1 MFNRFNK
8 MVNRMIKNFNYYN
21 YKRSFDESL
30 DIKREDIE
38 NYIKMGATIVD
49 VRSPQEYREGHI
61 DGAIN
66 LPEYNIR
73 RNVQNI
79 LPDKNQL
86 IILYCSVGER
96 SKMAQNKLKRLGYTN
111 VYTVYE
117 GIGDAL
123 FFLLNSEKMA
133 SSNSLDFYRK

>member
-61 DGAIN
+61 DGAICIPDYQIKKEISKKKNGNNTKVTPHFEKISFN
-66 LPEYNIR
+66 LG
-73 RNVQNI
+73 
-79 LPDKNQL
+79 KNT
-86 IILYCSVGER
+86 C
-96 SKMAQNKLKRLGYTN
+96 
-111 VYTVYE
+111 
-117 GIGDAL
+117 GD
-123 FFLLNSEKMA
+123 
-133 SSNSLDFYRK
+133 

>member
-49 VRSPQEYREGHI
+49 VRSPQEYRERHI

-117 GIGDAL
+117 GIGEI
-123 FFLLNSEKMA
+123 F
-133 SSNSLDFYRK
+133 

>member
-8 MVNRMIKNFNYYN
+8 MLNIMIKNFNYYN

-61 DGAIN
+61 EGAIN

-117 GIGDAL
+117 GLGEI
-123 FFLLNSEKMA
+123 F
-133 SSNSLDFYRK
+133 

>member
-61 DGAIN
+61 DGAIC
-66 LPEYNIR
+66 I
-73 RNVQNI
+73 
-79 LPDKNQL
+79 PDYQIKKEISKYVKNKEEN
-86 IILYCSVGER
+86 IILYCSTGHR
-96 SKMAQNKLKRLGYTN
+96 SQKAQKILENIGYTN
-111 VYTVYE
+111 VYNVYE
-117 GIGDAL
+117 GIL
-123 FFLLNSEKMA
+123 F
-133 SSNSLDFYRK
+133 

>member
-117 GIGDAL
+117 GGWEI
-123 FFLLNSEKMA
+123 F
-133 SSNSLDFYRK
+133 

>member
-61 DGAIN
+61 EGAIN

-117 GIGDAL
+117 GIGDTL
-123 FFLLNSEKMA
+123 FSRLNSEKMA

>member
-61 DGAIN
+61 EGAIN

-117 GIGDAL
+117 GIGDTL
-123 FFLLNSEKMA
+123 FFSIK
-133 SSNSLDFYRK
+133 

>member
-1 MFNRFNK
+1 MFNRIFK
-8 MVNRMIKNFNYYN
+8 FMKRDFYN
-21 YKRSFDESL
+21 YKRSFDEKS
-30 DIKREDIE
+30 DIKKEDLG
-38 NYIKMGATIVD
+38 NYIQMGATIVD

-61 DGAIN
+61 NGAIN

-79 LPDKNQL
+79 LTDKNQL

-96 SKMAQNKLKRLGYTN
+96 SKMAQNKLKRFGYTN

-117 GIGDAL
+117 GIGEI
-123 FFLLNSEKMA
+123 F
-133 SSNSLDFYRK
+133 

>member
-96 SKMAQNKLKRLGYTN
+96 SKMAQNKCLYCLRGNWGDFLIRN
-111 VYTVYE
+111 VV
-117 GIGDAL
+117 I
-123 FFLLNSEKMA
+123 
-133 SSNSLDFYRK
+133 

>member
-73 RNVQNI
+73 RNLQNI

-117 GIGDAL
+117 GIGDVL
-123 FFLLNSEKMA
+123 FFHIK
-133 SSNSLDFYRK
+133 

>member
-1 MFNRFNK
+1 MFNRFNRI
-8 MVNRMIKNFNYYN
+8 VNRIYN
-21 YKRSFDESL
+21 YKRSFDKNL
-30 DIKREDIE
+30 DIKKEELD
-38 NYIKMGATIVD
+38 NYIKMGATIID

-61 DGAIN
+61 NGAIN

-79 LPDKNQL
+79 LTDKNQL

-96 SKMAQNKLKRLGYTN
+96 SKMAQNKLKRFGYTN

-117 GIGDAL
+117 GIGEIYL
-123 FFLLNSEKMA
+123 IKVRKSVFMEK
-133 SSNSLDFYRK
+133 NTK

>member
-73 RNVQNI
+73 RNIQNI

-117 GIGDAL
+117 EIGDTL
-123 FFLLNSEKMA
+123 FFPIK
-133 SSNSLDFYRK
+133 

>member
-30 DIKREDIE
+30 DIKRDDIE

-79 LPDKNQL
+79 LLDKNQL

-117 GIGDAL
+117 GIGDAH
-123 FFLLNSEKMA
+123 FFPIK
-133 SSNSLDFYRK
+133 

>member
-73 RNVQNI
+73 RNLQNI

-123 FFLLNSEKMA
+123 FFPIKW
-133 SSNSLDFYRK
+133 

>member
-1 MFNRFNK
+1 MFNRFNRI
-8 MVNRMIKNFNYYN
+8 VNRIYN
-21 YKRSFDESL
+21 YKRSFDKNL
-30 DIKREDIE
+30 DIKKEELD
-38 NYIKMGATIVD
+38 NYIKMGATIKD

-61 DGAIN
+61 NGAIN

-79 LPDKNQL
+79 LTDKNQL

-96 SKMAQNKLKRLGYTN
+96 SKMAQNKLKRFGYTN

-117 GIGDAL
+117 GIGEI
-123 FFLLNSEKMA
+123 F
-133 SSNSLDFYRK
+133 

>member
-49 VRSPQEYREGHI
+49 VRSPQEYREGHLN
-61 DGAIN
+61 GAISI
-66 LPEYNIR
+66 PDYQIR
-73 RNVQNI
+73 RSITRQISN
-79 LPDKNQL
+79 KEQL
-86 IILYCSVGER
+86 IVVYCSTGHR
-96 SKMAQNKLKRLGYTN
+96 SQEAQRILENVGYTN
-111 VYTVYE
+111 VYNVYE
-117 GIGDAL
+117 GVLI
-123 FFLLNSEKMA
+123 
-133 SSNSLDFYRK
+133 

>member
-1 MFNRFNK
+1 MFLKLKKRLYRNIEKNEISFKEFEK
-8 MVNRMIKNFNYYN
+8 MDMKSGI
-21 YKRSFDESL
+21 L
-30 DIKREDIE
+30 I
-38 NYIKMGATIVD
+38 D

-86 IILYCSVGER
+86 IILYCSVGDR

-123 FFLLNSEKMA
+123 FFPIK
-133 SSNSLDFYRK
+133 

>member
-73 RNVQNI
+73 RNLQNI
-79 LPDKNQL
+79 LPDKKQL

-117 GIGDAL
+117 GIGDAP
-123 FFLLNSEKMA
+123 FFPIK
-133 SSNSLDFYRK
+133 

>member
-8 MVNRMIKNFNYYN
+8 IVNRMIKNFNYYN

-117 GIGDAL
+117 EIGDAL
-123 FFLLNSEKMA
+123 FFSIK
-133 SSNSLDFYRK
+133 

>member
-73 RNVQNI
+73 RNVQNR

-117 GIGDAL
+117 GVWEI
-123 FFLLNSEKMA
+123 F
-133 SSNSLDFYRK
+133 

>member
-1 MFNRFNK
+1 MRIIQKIKETLYRYRGCRYENIDYENAQIIMKNNK
-8 MVNRMIKNFNYYN
+8 QAVL
-21 YKRSFDESL
+21 L
-30 DIKREDIE
+30 D
-38 NYIKMGATIVD
+38 A
-49 VRSPQEYREGHI
+49 RSPQEYREGHI

-79 LPDKNQL
+79 LLDKNQL

-123 FFLLNSEKMA
+123 FFPIK
-133 SSNSLDFYRK
+133 